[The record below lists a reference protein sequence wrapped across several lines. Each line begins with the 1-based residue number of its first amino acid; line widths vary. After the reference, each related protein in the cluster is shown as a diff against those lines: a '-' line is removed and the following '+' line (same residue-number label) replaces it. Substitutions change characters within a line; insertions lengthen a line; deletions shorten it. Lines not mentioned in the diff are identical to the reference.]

1 MDLSLIKQKMSAMQ
15 NGGRQEREK
24 IDYDKIFWK
33 PTTGKHQI
41 RIVPASDN
49 PAYPFK
55 ELYFHYGIGKYPMI
69 ALTNFGEQDPIVNFV
84 NELRK
89 TSDKDNWSLSGK
101 ISPKMRV
108 FAPVVVRGEE
118 DKGVR
123 LWSFGKE
130 VYKTLL
136 QLAEDEEIGD
146 YTDVINGWDMTIEIT
161 QGNPYPST
169 SVRIRPKQT
178 PLSEDNA
185 KVESWMKEQPEALS
199 SFTKYDFNF
208 IKKQLETYLNGGE
221 ETEEVAPVAP
231 APVQAAPAAVQ
242 APKQSFTLESVVAE
256 KKDAVSQFDDLFKDT
271 DDLPF

>member
-33 PTTGKHQI
+33 PSVGKHQI

-69 ALTNFGEQDPIVNFV
+69 ALTNYGEQDPIVNFV

-118 DKGVR
+118 EKGVR

-146 YTDVINGWDMTIEIT
+146 YTDVVNGWDMTIEIT

-185 KVESWMKEQPEALS
+185 KVESWMQTQPNALE

-208 IKKQLETYLNGGE
+208 IKKQLETYLSGGE
-221 ETEEVAPVAP
+221 ESAEEAAP
-231 APVQAAPAAVQ
+231 APVVAAPAVVQ
-242 APKQSFTLESVVAE
+242 APKQSFTLENQTP
-256 KKDAVSQFDDLFKDT
+256 KQDTVSQFDDLFKD